1 MRDFVGGGGAQ
12 MKHLP
17 PRSATRP
24 PRQASLSLWLVA
36 LPVKLCLFC
45 PDSVYPPGVEWRGD
59 GCGRKGCQGGR
70 PLSLCCLKRLTSHSL
85 QRGRTLER
93 LWAISLLH
101 TLSRGETP
109 HFPSK
114 IGKPNMYFVSV
125 RLGGSPTC
133 GKDT

>member
-1 MRDFVGGGGAQ
+1 M
-12 MKHLP
+12 
-17 PRSATRP
+17 
-24 PRQASLSLWLVA
+24 LSEGL
-36 LPVKLCLFC
+36 
-45 PDSVYPPGVEWRGD
+45 S
-59 GCGRKGCQGGR
+59 GREA
-70 PLSLCCLKRLTSHSL
+70 PLTVLRLTSHSL

-114 IGKPNMYFVSV
+114 IGKSNMYFVSV